1 MDNIQHREDKETPS
15 LRPDRI
21 QAFLHL
27 FIGTLFFL
35 GSLMIFSA
43 LSAYICSIAI
53 YGEFH
58 GFSELGTL
66 VADLENQSLWLN
78 IFVFLSSTLPLII
91 AAYITLLFMK
101 ANPSDFLLLQLPR
114 EAKWLGWSFLFILV
128 SIPLMGFML
137 EINNLINFKQWPDLY
152 AWLMEKE
159 ATNNGMYESLIG
171 DRSASSFGISLLF
184 MALLPAFAE
193 EVFFRG
199 FLMNIF
205 NGIFNN
211 MHLAILFTALLFS
224 MMHLQFMKVVPMF
237 FLATVFGYVVYWT
250 GSLWTAI
257 AAHFLNNT
265 LAVVQLFYFSDGD
278 YQKSLDQSQ
287 SMSWSTH
294 LFLLGIAIFLF
305 IFIQKR
311 SSTKTTRFYV

>member
-1 MDNIQHREDKETPS
+1 
-15 LRPDRI
+15 
-21 QAFLHL
+21 
-27 FIGTLFFL
+27 
-35 GSLMIFSA
+35 
-43 LSAYICSIAI
+43 
-53 YGEFH
+53 
-58 GFSELGTL
+58 
-66 VADLENQSLWLN
+66 
-78 IFVFLSSTLPLII
+78 
-91 AAYITLLFMK
+91 
-101 ANPSDFLLLQLPR
+101 
-114 EAKWLGWSFLFILV
+114 
-128 SIPLMGFML
+128 
-137 EINNLINFKQWPDLY
+137 
-152 AWLMEKE
+152 
-159 ATNNGMYESLIG
+159 
-171 DRSASSFGISLLF
+171 
-184 MALLPAFAE
+184 
-193 EVFFRG
+193 
-199 FLMNIF
+199 MNIF

-287 SMSWSTH
+287 SMSWFTH